1 MIGVGRYT
9 PERPGNV
16 CLGRPS
22 LIPASAVLEQLSD
35 SSTTEKPSPNRY
47 IRILG
52 KEWDHD

>member
-1 MIGVGRYT
+1 MLGVGRCT

-35 SSTTEKPSPNRY
+35 SFHDSGIITEPLLKDSRK
-47 IRILG
+47 G
-52 KEWDHD
+52 VGS